1 MSVRTQW
8 DRKQKTL
15 EQEINQSASSL
26 RKKNNNNIDKALP
39 RLIKNWGA

>member
-15 EQEINQSASSL
+15 EQEINQSAGSS
-26 RKKNNNNIDKALP
+26 RKNPTI
-39 RLIKNWGA
+39 